1 MNPDEPNTREY
12 FRTKARL
19 SVQYGPYT
27 SQAAEAMM
35 LDEQVWNI
43 QSDIEHRAKTIMD
56 EGAHP
61 ESLKPFIDVARWLDF
76 KLDLILHRLR
86 TQEIKKLLPHQ
97 VFSFDISGSG
107 VSLEKG
113 PGLEPEKELILAIT
127 LPDAPGRPVYARGQV
142 LRTQKDA
149 LEKHPCA
156 AVQFSQI
163 SETDRERLI
172 HYTFRQQRRELARRA
187 GEADR

>member
-1 MNPDEPNTREY
+1 M
-12 FRTKARL
+12 
-19 SVQYGPYT
+19 
-27 SQAAEAMM
+27 
-35 LDEQVWNI
+35 
-43 QSDIEHRAKTIMD
+43 EHRAKAILD
-56 EGAHP
+56 EGTHP
-61 ESLKPFIDVARWLDF
+61 ESLKPFMDVARWLDF

-97 VFSFDISGSG
+97 SFSFDISGSG

-113 PGLEPEKELILAIT
+113 PEQEEGNDLILAIT
-127 LPDAPGRPVYARGQV
+127 LPESPGRPVYARGEV
-142 LRTQKDA
+142 LRIQDRTIKKQT
-149 LEKHPCA
+149 CA
-156 AVQFSQI
+156 AIQFRQI